1 VTPCGRPAST
11 AVRFEP
17 MEARDLRDLV
27 QFGDAGPRHE
37 TLFESDR
44 LWSEVVCLDRNQSL
58 GPISDVDSDAIV
70 LVVAGKVV
78 LQLDRGRKRREQW
91 EAALV
96 PAGVEL
102 TITNATDEGAVVLIV
117 AAPPPPRRPAVT
129 DS

>member
-1 VTPCGRPAST
+1 
-11 AVRFEP
+11 

-27 QFGDAGPRHE
+27 HFDEAGPRHGA
-37 TLFESDR
+37 LFESDR

-58 GPISDVDSDAIV
+58 GPISDMDSDALV

-78 LQLDRGRKRREQW
+78 LQLDRGRNRREQW
-91 EAALV
+91 EVALV

-102 TITNATDEGAVVLIV
+102 TITNATAEGAVVLIV

-129 DS
+129 AD